1 MRFISKE
8 IKNHFLIQYAKKK
21 IKLKEKQLLKNIPW
35 IKVKHLSNIVKSHC
49 SVLLETIFD
58 SESGFS
64 FRENKFILDK
74 IIDYSFDKG
83 SSFLGTN
90 TDMKNIK
97 PLLQI
102 NSYIMFEELINGLI
116 SKKSTK
122 TISFSIERELNKIQ
136 EQIGP
141 DSTIEKILEE
151 TISEAMCV

>member
-8 IKNHFLIQYAKKK
+8 IKNHFLIHYAKKK
-21 IKLKEKQLLKNIPW
+21 IKLKEKQLLKNNPW

-49 SVLLETIFD
+49 SVLLETLF
-58 SESGFS
+58 STEYSFS

-90 TDMKNIK
+90 TDMKSIK
-97 PLLQI
+97 PLLQV
-102 NSYIMFEELINGLI
+102 NSYIMFEELIKGLI
-116 SKKSTK
+116 SNKSNK

-151 TISEAMCV
+151 TISEPICV